1 MFLNRTYTLNYK
13 QEGEEY
19 IGTIKMYHLTMVH
32 LSLMTRQS
40 MMLNYTHSMVQHQ
53 NNYYLNDERGHR
65 GDTRE
70 EETVYAYTEL

>member
-1 MFLNRTYTLNYK
+1 MSLSKTSMLNYN

-53 NNYYLNDERGHR
+53 NNYYRNDERGHR

-70 EETVYAYTEL
+70 EETVYESTEL